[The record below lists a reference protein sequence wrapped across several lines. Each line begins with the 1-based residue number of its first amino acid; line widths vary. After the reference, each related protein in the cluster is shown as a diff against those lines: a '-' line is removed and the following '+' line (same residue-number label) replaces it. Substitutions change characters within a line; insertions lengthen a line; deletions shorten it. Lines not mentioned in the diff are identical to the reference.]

1 MTKAP
6 IDLEKL
12 KYLMEIHRQPKAR
25 GTFAVDPKK
34 AGDLCLEMVPDLIEL
49 LEEAQEMFD
58 FQVTVGVTS
67 KRVNEWRN
75 RFEKKEGEK

>member
-1 MTKAP
+1 MKP
-6 IDLEKL
+6 KIDLERL
-12 KYLMEIHRQPKAR
+12 KAFVELGKR
-25 GTFAVDPKK
+25 GETTNVGYIYAS
-34 AGDLCLEMVPDLIEL
+34 VPDLIEL

-75 RFEKKEGEK
+75 RFEKKDGEK